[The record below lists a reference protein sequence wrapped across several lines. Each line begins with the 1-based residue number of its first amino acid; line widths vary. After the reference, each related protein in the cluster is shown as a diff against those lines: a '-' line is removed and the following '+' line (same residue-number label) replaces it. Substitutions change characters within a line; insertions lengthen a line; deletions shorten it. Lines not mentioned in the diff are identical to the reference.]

1 MCEIDSVGINKIHIN
16 IEKIIRISVEK
27 TNNEKED
34 YFYVIIYFSKDCYTR
49 FYFPTFE
56 IANRFSNAIQQ
67 KYTFKGSSYYTP
79 FIDCIAIQ
87 NDLLKVYFKENE
99 KNKEDE
105 TVYYKS
111 K

>member
-1 MCEIDSVGINKIHIN
+1 MEFKIEQEKSYIIN
-16 IEKIIRISVEK
+16 IEKIIRIEVDKISNGK
-27 TNNEKED
+27 
-34 YFYVIIYFSKDCYTR
+34 FYVTIYFGKDCYTK

-56 IANRFSNAIQQ
+56 LANKFSNAIQQ

-87 NDLLKVYFKENE
+87 NDLLKVYLKENE

>member
-1 MCEIDSVGINKIHIN
+1 MEFKIEQEKSCIVN
-16 IEKIIRISVEK
+16 IEKIIRITVEK
-27 TNNEKED
+27 TSNGKEY
-34 YFYVIIYFSKDCYTR
+34 YFYTMIYFGKDCYTK

-56 IANRFSNAIQQ
+56 LANRFSNAIQQ
-67 KYTFKGSSYYTP
+67 RYTFKGSNYYTP
-79 FIDCIAIQ
+79 FVDCIAIQ
-87 NDLLKVYFKENE
+87 NDLLKVYLKENE